1 VEDTTYSV
9 EVRFDDLMPE
19 EWRERMRKNARREA
33 AVKLMDVLC
42 HNNRSY
48 FTVRVLDE
56 EKNTLGD
63 GPFPGIQYRVWF
75 ELAPDEQRK
84 VVMYEPPDYSV
95 MPLRQ
100 LSASA
105 VDEIKARVSRQFKR
119 WFGVTD

>member
-1 VEDTTYSV
+1 VEDTYKV
-9 EVRFDDLMPE
+9 AARLDDRMPE
-19 EWRERMRKNARREA
+19 EYREHRREAARREA
-33 AVKLMDVLC
+33 ASKLLEMLL
-42 HNNRSY
+42 RREGQF

-56 EKNTLGD
+56 EIPVGD
-63 GPFPGIQYRVWF
+63 GPFPDIQYRVWF
-75 ELAPDEQRK
+75 ELAPVEQRK